1 MLATFQRDA
10 RNIDQR
16 EGSWE
21 HTLRESWSTRA
32 SYDLPM
38 GSLFRSLSVQREN
51 AERFKVING
60 TDNKGTN
67 SLSGCDC
74 FKVCT
79 YLVKVHVVFLWIKK
93 TNKQLPDF

>member
-10 RNIDQR
+10 RNINQR

-32 SYDLPM
+32 CYDLPM
-38 GSLFRSLSVQREN
+38 GSLFRSLSVQRED

-60 TDNKGTN
+60 TDNKGAN

-74 FKVCT
+74 FKVYT

-93 TNKQLPDF
+93 TNKQLPGF